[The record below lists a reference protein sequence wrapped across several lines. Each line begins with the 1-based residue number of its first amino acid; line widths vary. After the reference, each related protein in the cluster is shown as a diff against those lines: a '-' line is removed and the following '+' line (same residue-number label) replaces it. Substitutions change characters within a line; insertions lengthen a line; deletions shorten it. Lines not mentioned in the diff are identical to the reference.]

1 MQILLILNK
10 FLMKKLFFLFVGSLI
25 AFSSCT
31 NEDEPLVVNS
41 DCPIIQSRS
50 AQPSDSVVYVDA
62 LGDIIYPNIA
72 SPYSLDLQD
81 DSFSTYASDNVVSVV
96 GYTSKSY
103 INSKVMVFTSQP
115 QDNRLSAWTYY
126 IEDYYTY
133 IYKITVPHGHSV
145 AIPTSFDSSW
155 ATGVKPSDQSQIG
168 YELVGPLTTG
178 SNGDTYEMRTIIREV
193 SKNSSGQSLGF
204 TAYLPFRVGNPSTD
218 LLFKYAVSDIDW

>member
-1 MQILLILNK
+1 
-10 FLMKKLFFLFVGSLI
+10 MKKLFFLLAGSLI

-41 DCPIIQSRS
+41 VSPIAQSRS
-50 AQPSDSVVYVDA
+50 AQPSDSVIYVDA
-62 LGDIIYPNIA
+62 YGDIIYPSIA
-72 SPYSLDLQD
+72 RNYSLDQQN

-103 INSKVMVFTSQP
+103 INSKVMTFTSQP
-115 QDNRLSAWTYY
+115 QDNRLSAGIYY

-133 IYKITVPHGHSV
+133 IYKITVPHNYSV
-145 AIPTSFDSSW
+145 VIPTSFDSSW
-155 ATGVKPSDQSQIG
+155 ATGVKPSDQTQIG
-168 YELVGPLTTG
+168 YELVGPLTT
-178 SNGDTYEMRTIIREV
+178 STNGDTYEMRTIIREI

-218 LLFKYAVSDIDW
+218 LLFKYAVSNIDW